1 MVMNR
6 VFAIAFLGL
15 VGLFAAGCDKGES
28 KASWENIKIGDI
40 GPVQSGK
47 GLGGQLLKA
56 ATFDLYIYEVPGE
69 NVGKLE
75 DLWQSLYARGLG
87 FYNYR
92 AFSANLFRVG
102 FGKRFR
108 WSGTQDFLRAAGG
121 KRMAKIALLLADGEL
136 QKVTVTGLDRPQEL
150 SYIAIDLSREKANVG
165 PGIMALR
172 VSGERLAG
180 ERGVCQVIGYPV
192 FWVPAT
198 SAIAPLAEQANQR
211 EVKFTAAGFG
221 LKMSPDDFVVLGP
234 RKYLSERVTL
244 SGLFFSN
251 LEGTMFLSK
260 GKAPELKPSVRVFVL
275 VCTGISY

>member
-6 VFAIAFLGL
+6 VVKIAVLGL

-28 KASWENIKIGDI
+28 KASWEDVKIGDI
-40 GPVQSGK
+40 GPVQSVK
-47 GLGGQLLKA
+47 GPGGQLLKTA
-56 ATFDLYIYEVPGE
+56 NFDLYIYEVPGE

-75 DLWQSLYARGLG
+75 DLWESVYARGVR

-108 WSGTQDFLRAAGG
+108 WSGTQGLLREVGG
-121 KRMAKIALLLADGEL
+121 KRMARIALLLADGEL
-136 QKVTVTGLDRPQEL
+136 QNVMVTGLNEPREL
-150 SYIAIDLSREKANVG
+150 SYIARDLSREKAIVG

-172 VSGERLAG
+172 VRGERLAG
-180 ERGVCQVIGYPV
+180 ERGVCQVVAYPAFLLPV
-192 FWVPAT
+192 M
-198 SAIAPLAEQANQR
+198 SAIAPLGEQANR
-211 EVKFTAAGFG
+211 GEVKFTAAGFG

-244 SGLFFSN
+244 GGLFFSN
-251 LEGTMFLSK
+251 LDGTMFLSK
-260 GKAPELKPSVRVFVL
+260 GKPPEVKPSFRVFVL
-275 VCTGISY
+275 VCTGINY